1 MQDTLKTSYY
11 MYKTMITNETK
22 YIYNVILGNEV
33 QIVND
38 KQRPTALIMLFG
50 ATGDLAIRKLYPSL
64 YRLYTK
70 GSITERFAVIGVAR
84 RPLTQEQYQNN
95 IKESVLDAFDKVST
109 SELDEFITH
118 FQYHS
123 HDVSDDQSY
132 AELKSLA
139 EQMDNKYDLDG
150 NRLFYLAMAPE
161 FFGPITEQLKAHGL
175 TDTRGYKRVI
185 IEKPF
190 GHDYESAEKLNT
202 MIRASFE
209 EDEIYRIDHYLGK
222 EMVQNIEVIRFSNM
236 MFEPLW
242 NNRYISNIQITSS
255 ETLGVEERGRYY
267 DKSGALKDMVQ
278 NHMLQ
283 MVALLAM
290 EPPIRLTTEEIRS
303 EKVRVLRSLRTYSN
317 EEVLKNF
324 VRGQYGQGVVNGE
337 NVVNYREEPMVD
349 ENSNTETF
357 VAGRLKI
364 DNFRW
369 AGVPFY
375 IRTGK
380 SMAAKSTKIVVQF
393 KDIPMNLYYNP
404 TEELSPNLLVI
415 HIQPDEGV
423 SLHLNVKKSG
433 DQIVSTKPIRLSYSK
448 KSVDR
453 MNTPEAYEKLL
464 YDGMCGDAT
473 NFTHWDEVALS
484 WKFVDGIS
492 ETWKKTIATDF
503 PNYKAGTMGPV
514 SSDVMLAEDGNEWWP
529 IEEFDIETC

>member
-1 MQDTLKTSYY
+1 M
-11 MYKTMITNETK
+11 N
-22 YIYNVILGNEV
+22 N
-33 QIVND
+33 
-38 KQRPTALIMLFG
+38 KQRTTALIMLFG
-50 ATGDLAIRKLYPSL
+50 ATGDLANRKLYPSL
-64 YRLYTK
+64 YRLYKK
-70 GSITERFAVIGVAR
+70 GKIADGFAVIGVAR
-84 RPLTQEQYQNN
+84 RPLTQEQFKLN
-95 IKESVLDAFDKVST
+95 IKDSVLSALKGVDEQD
-109 SELDEFITH
+109 LDQFVTH
-118 FQYHS
+118 FTYHS
-123 HDVSDDQSY
+123 HDVANKASY
-132 AELKSLA
+132 AELKALA
-139 EQMDNKYDLDG
+139 EQMDEKYKLEG

-161 FFGPITEQLKAHGL
+161 FFGPITQHLKEEGL
-175 TDTRGYKRVI
+175 TDTTGYKRVI

-190 GHDYESAEKLNT
+190 GTDYETAEKLNN

-209 EDEIYRIDHYLGK
+209 EEEIYRIDHYLGK

-290 EPPIRLTTEEIRS
+290 EPPIKLTTDEVRS
-303 EKVRVLRSLRTYSN
+303 EKVRALRSLRNYSE
-317 EEVLKNF
+317 EEVMKNF
-324 VRGQYGQGVVNGE
+324 VRGQYGEGQVGETVVAD
-337 NVVNYREEPMVD
+337 YRNEPMVD
-349 ENSNTETF
+349 PESNTETF
-357 VAGRLKI
+357 VAGRLKF

-404 TEELSPNLLVI
+404 SEELSPNLLVI

-423 SLHLNVKKSG
+423 TLHLNVRKSG
-433 DQIVSTKPIRLSYSK
+433 QNALTTPIRLSYSN

-453 MNTPEAYEKLL
+453 MNTPEAYEKLM
-464 YDGMCGDAT
+464 YDCMCGDAT

-484 WKFVDGIS
+484 WKFVDSIS
-492 ETWKKTIATDF
+492 KAWNENTETDF
-503 PNYKAGTMGPV
+503 PNYKAGSMGPV
-514 SSDVMLAEDGNEWWP
+514 KADELLAEDGNQWWP
-529 IEEFDIETC
+529 IEDFDIETC